1 MNIFVSLYI
10 TLLFVLLTPGV
21 ITRLPASGSKMTVAI
36 VHGLIF
42 AVVYHF
48 THKFVWRATM
58 GIHTGFEGMEPG
70 EAAPIVDAAVK
81 GCAKKNPDGS
91 CAN

>member
-21 ITRLPASGSKMTVAI
+21 ITRLPASGSKLTVAI

-42 AVVYHF
+42 AVLYHF

-58 GIHTGFEGMEPG
+58 NIHTGFEGMDTQ
-70 EAAPIVDAAVK
+70 AAQAVVNS
-81 GCAKKNPDGS
+81 CIDGKDKDGKPCS
-91 CAN
+91 A